1 MKILSILFLCSH
13 ILFSQVVIVTN
24 KNSDIDSLSQE
35 YIQYLYLAK
44 TTKVDNIKI
53 KPLLSKE
60 KVLHKLFINNILNKT
75 TSQYNS
81 YWARLVFTGR
91 KSISKKLDHNE
102 IIKSLDNLNTIAYVK
117 KNKLQENWKI
127 IYEKD

>member
-1 MKILSILFLCSH
+1 MKILSILFLSSH
-13 ILFSQVVIVTN
+13 ILFAQVVIVTN
-24 KNSDIDSLSQE
+24 KNSDIDSLSHE

-53 KPLLSKE
+53 KPLLSKD
-60 KVLHKLFINNILNKT
+60 KVLHTLFINNILNKT

-127 IYEKD
+127 IYEKE

>member
-81 YWARLVFTGR
+81 YWAGLVFTGR

-117 KNKLQENWKI
+117 KNKLQEKWKI